1 MNLKEMLRTLM
12 KARLAFKSYIIQSA
26 GICLLS
32 ILKPLGLPTPDA
44 TAGAM

>member
-1 MNLKEMLRTLM
+1 M
-12 KARLAFKSYIIQSA
+12 KAWMAFKSYITHSA

-32 ILKPLGLPTPDA
+32 ILKPLGLYTPDA